1 MNQETEKR
9 IVACYKE
16 LARISNYHRVE
27 LSSYQAMKL
36 SSAYYDLVDMF
47 DKQRETEWNDAMRP
61 DLPTPKAI
69 IE

>member
-16 LARISNYHRVE
+16 LARISNYHSGE

-47 DKQRETEWNDAMRP
+47 DKQREADWNDAMRP
-61 DLPTPKAI
+61 ALPTPKATV
-69 IE
+69 